1 MSALPPKADI
11 TSLPRYARARLALP
25 PACDIG
31 APIPEVGNVSVPTFR
46 QCARE
51 KDSINRPAIRQP
63 DRTAV
68 QMGRLTRLH
77 APPYFIGHA
86 VYLACDRDTASLD
99 FKHPGMNVTD
109 GVEAIVGS
117 GAKRSNE
124 FSAIQVVMQR
134 QAPHQRSVYE

>member
-1 MSALPPKADI
+1 MGWVGPPPRGGSAWLVLPQ
-11 TSLPRYARARLALP
+11 
-25 PACDIG
+25 ACDIG

-51 KDSINRPAIRQP
+51 KDSMNRAAIRQP
-63 DRTAV
+63 DGTAV

-86 VYLACDRDTASLD
+86 VHLARDRDTASLD

-109 GVEAIVGS
+109 GVEAIFGS

-134 QAPHQRSVYE
+134 